1 METRFLV
8 AWVRTWHCLHHSL
21 RRTRCCSR
29 IACEGDRKCHWS
41 RHLLGFRSNH
51 LCFVWIPCWYC
62 GSSSFWCPS
71 SLPWLEPWRRKHRG
85 FLGWREGECT
95 ILLPCLLSWLVGS
108 HKCWLCKEKREATNT
123 NSCETY
129 YRSNNFIVVIDT
141 SRLLQV
147 SVLTLSLKAFVL
159 CLIEEALHDRF
170 FELNWIV
177 DLEGIV
183 ANPRDD
189 VIEAVKGAFFQH
201 HVKLPR
207 KCCLSAA
214 SSLGQHFSHLSFH
227 LLWF

>member
-1 METRFLV
+1 MKGVGRVKGVGSFL
-8 AWVRTWHCLHHSL
+8 
-21 RRTRCCSR
+21 CCDSFLAIDR
-29 IACEGDRKCHWS
+29 IVSTSCGSHAGIAAQVLSDA
-41 RHLLGFRSNH
+41 LFLDLDSNH
-51 LCFVWIPCWYC
+51 EGASIGVSSDEERMSVRSGCFACCLDSLEAINVDC
-62 GSSSFWCPS
+62 G
-71 SLPWLEPWRRKHRG
+71 RKR
-85 FLGWREGECT
+85 
-95 ILLPCLLSWLVGS
+95 
-108 HKCWLCKEKREATNT
+108 KKKEATNT

-141 SRLLQV
+141 SRLLQA

-177 DLEGIV
+177 DLEGAV

-207 KCCLSAA
+207 ECSLSAA
-214 SSLGQHFSHLSFH
+214 SSLGQHFSHLGIH
-227 LLWF
+227 IVWF